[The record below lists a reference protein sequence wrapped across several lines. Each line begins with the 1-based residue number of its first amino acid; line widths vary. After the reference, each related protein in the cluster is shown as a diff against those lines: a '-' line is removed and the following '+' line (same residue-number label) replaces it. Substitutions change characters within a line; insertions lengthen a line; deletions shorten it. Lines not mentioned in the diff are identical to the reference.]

1 MIIRCLLG
9 LALLSV
15 LPLQEGL
22 AWGPTGHRIVA
33 HIAEMNLDPEVLKA
47 IQKKFN
53 IKHLA
58 SVAHWADAIKERK
71 GRPIIRHYTN
81 IAEGHRTYRQERDCP
96 RKRCVTEKVK
106 AYQQV
111 LADSSESLKRR
122 KDALKFLVH
131 LVADVHQ
138 PMHIG
143 NAKDRGGNE
152 IPVVFQ
158 GWPTNLHKVW
168 DSKLI
173 FLNGKTE
180 AQFARDLN
188 RSITLENKKKWT
200 RGGVEEW
207 TNESRALVMDYGY
220 VLKFSNG
227 RALSPEY
234 IEGGRAVV
242 NKCLQRAGYRL
253 AHMLNRI
260 FKD

>member
-58 SVAHWADAIKERK
+58 SVAHWADEIKK
-71 GRPIIRHYTN
+71 SQGQPVVLHYTN
-81 IAEGHRTYRQERDCP
+81 ISEGHRTYRQERDCP

-111 LADSSESLKRR
+111 LADGSESPKRR
-122 KDALKFLVH
+122 KEAFKFLVH

-143 NAKDRGGNE
+143 HAKDRGGNE
-152 IPVVFQ
+152 IDVVFQ

-173 FLNGKTE
+173 FLNGRSE
-180 AQFARDLN
+180 IRVARLLN
-188 RSITLENKKKWT
+188 RAITPQEKLEWA
-200 RGGVEEW
+200 RGGVEDW
-207 TNESRALVMDYGY
+207 TNESRARVLDFGY

-242 NKCLQRAGYRL
+242 NQCMQRAGYRL
-253 AHMLNRI
+253 AQMLNRI